1 VQLEDQRS
9 RKAQEGHIE
18 EVKTARPN
26 KRHEKWQPKP
36 KLQRK
41 AQNIKS
47 SQNLKTPP
55 ESNSP

>member
-18 EVKTARPN
+18 EVKTASPN

-41 AQNIKS
+41 AKKS
-47 SQNLKTPP
+47 SKHKKLTKLK
-55 ESNSP
+55 NSP